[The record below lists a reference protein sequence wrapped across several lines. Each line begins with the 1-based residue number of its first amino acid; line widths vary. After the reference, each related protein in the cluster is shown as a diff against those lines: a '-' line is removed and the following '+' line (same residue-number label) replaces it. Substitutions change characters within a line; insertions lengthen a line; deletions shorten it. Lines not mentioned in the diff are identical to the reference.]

1 MNSGF
6 AAVFHQD
13 RSIDICTP
21 EGTIFNASN
30 WNPSS
35 SLDRVNG
42 DKELASG
49 FFQDSESLTQ
59 CKLWRISVNHAAG
72 TVQLMIVDGNSESNS
87 GTYRHKVGSATAL
100 KMSVCKVKLV
110 EFSHRSFLLSLES
123 ETKKY
128 AVTLTGQHLSVFRFS
143 AFDQVRSVAQ
153 VGDFVFLS
161 VFQASGGSCL
171 MRKRANFQTPGSV
184 PDTFA
189 NRNPTAVETPPSV
202 PLSTTESDFSGL
214 HSNVRTFRGPE
225 SVVRSSLLSTTA
237 IPNEPVVAEPSVPFS
252 GSGNFAD
259 SANLSSGSVL
269 TRGAGQAG
277 FTSGYSSSTAT
288 GGQLPAVGNQIG
300 GNAEQKAAENSTYVQ
315 TSVLTIFNWNGPVR
329 VVLENEFAVFFS
341 GAYAIPV
348 DLRSDNQG
356 LQSLFD
362 CYPAHIN
369 ISMNRFAKYIQSPM
383 FTHIEKVV
391 KASFDESHG
400 YLTVETENHKYCWTY
415 PGGQLVDF
423 QFRSATSSLSRSE
436 ERPSAQTE
444 RFGSG
449 NANSILREPDLPN
462 VPPRIGSTS
471 SNNQPDPHPNAN
483 NVVSGAVPSLVT
495 EVESVGNVGD
505 GNESNEEKEDAGRER
520 QPSNDRLNNLAVGD
534 EFLEFSDSDNDRAS
548 NSAASSDSE
557 TDDTAIG
564 VLSRQAVRLIENSV
578 VELEEL

>member
-35 SLDRVNG
+35 SLDWVNG

-184 PDTFA
+184 SDTFA
-189 NRNPTAVETPPSV
+189 NHNPTAAETPPSV
-202 PLSTTESDFSGL
+202 SFSTTESNFSGL
-214 HSNVRTFRGPE
+214 HNNVRTFRGPE
-225 SVVRSSLLSTTA
+225 NLVRGSVQSTTA

-252 GSGNFAD
+252 VSGAFAD
-259 SANLSSGSVL
+259 SANVSSGSVL

-288 GGQLPAVGNQIG
+288 RGQLPAVGNQTG
-300 GNAEQKAAENSTYVQ
+300 GNAEQKAAENSTYLQ

-383 FTHIEKVV
+383 FTHIEKVA
-391 KASFDESHG
+391 KASFDESHS

-423 QFRSATSSLSRSE
+423 QFRSASSSSSSSSSRSE
-436 ERPSAQTE
+436 ERPLAQTG
-444 RFGSG
+444 RFGFGS
-449 NANSILREPDLPN
+449 ANSILREPDTPN
-462 VPPRIGSTS
+462 VPSRIGSTS
-471 SNNQPDPHPNAN
+471 SNNQPDPQPN
-483 NVVSGAVPSLVT
+483 AVPSLVT
-495 EVESVGNVGD
+495 EAEFVVDVSD
-505 GNESNEEKEDAGRER
+505 GNEDNEEKEDVVQER
-520 QPSNDRLNNLAVGD
+520 QPHNDRFNNPTVRD
-534 EFLEFSDSDNDRAS
+534 EFMEFSDSDDGRAS

-564 VLSRQAVRLIENSV
+564 VLSRQAVRLIEDSV
-578 VELEEL
+578 TELEEL